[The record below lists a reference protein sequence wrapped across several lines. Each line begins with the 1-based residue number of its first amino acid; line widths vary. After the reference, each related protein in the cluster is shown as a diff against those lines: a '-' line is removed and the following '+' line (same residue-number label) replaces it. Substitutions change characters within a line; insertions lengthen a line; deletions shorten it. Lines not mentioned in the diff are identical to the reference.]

1 MHSKIKHHICYNM
14 ARTPSLWKFRE
25 GWGDIINQEHST
37 KQTLIFELVPWNLKI
52 CGFLTFRLFEFC
64 CHFSTFRTFRLLL
77 PLFDF
82 SDFSTFRVL
91 LPLFDFSDFSTFA
104 ATFRL
109 FGLFDFSSFAA
120 TFRLFDFSTFRVFF
134 HSSHLRP
141 WMHPGSPTVLPET
154 PETSFVCKLSEASR
168 RIPSPHWWRGDLVD
182 SFFFRWKYL
191 MAICHFFI
199 WRRFSLK
206 KNTSFWF
213 RNSCFS
219 LWKNPGV
226 TTPRPTWKIVRREM
240 MLSWIRRCEFNGGR
254 NWGAFCWPLKSPEK
268 RVVGRRYFL
277 KWQLFFEGGDVSFRG
292 CKRKS
297 WDD

>member
-1 MHSKIKHHICYNM
+1 M

-109 FGLFDFSSFAA
+109 FGLFDFSSFAP

-141 WMHPGSPTVLPET
+141 WMHPGSPTVFPLQCQPHNALVVLRQNDL
-154 PETSFVCKLSEASR
+154 SSCKEAGSKM
-168 RIPSPHWWRGDLVD
+168 HA
-182 SFFFRWKYL
+182 Y
-191 MAICHFFI
+191 
-199 WRRFSLK
+199 
-206 KNTSFWF
+206 
-213 RNSCFS
+213 
-219 LWKNPGV
+219 
-226 TTPRPTWKIVRREM
+226 
-240 MLSWIRRCEFNGGR
+240 
-254 NWGAFCWPLKSPEK
+254 WGEAW
-268 RVVGRRYFL
+268 
-277 KWQLFFEGGDVSFRG
+277 
-292 CKRKS
+292 
-297 WDD
+297 

>member
-1 MHSKIKHHICYNM
+1 M

-141 WMHPGSPTVLPET
+141 WMHPGSPTEESGACWLFVDVPHFWTVSLYSMTLWYCFQILFPSNRKQNSRKAVPTMKTKTET
-154 PETSFVCKLSEASR
+154 WRIKSRKPQIWSPVFSARKMWTQCVHHPSFELGGLE
-168 RIPSPHWWRGDLVD
+168 
-182 SFFFRWKYL
+182 
-191 MAICHFFI
+191 
-199 WRRFSLK
+199 SL
-206 KNTSFWF
+206 
-213 RNSCFS
+213 
-219 LWKNPGV
+219 
-226 TTPRPTWKIVRREM
+226 
-240 MLSWIRRCEFNGGR
+240 LSWSESNR
-254 NWGAFCWPLKSPEK
+254 NTDS
-268 RVVGRRYFL
+268 
-277 KWQLFFEGGDVSFRG
+277 
-292 CKRKS
+292 
-297 WDD
+297 

>member
-141 WMHPGSPTVLPET
+141 WMHPGSPTDSLLY
-154 PETSFVCKLSEASR
+154 TSISLCIHLIAMGLVPACSSR
-168 RIPSPHWWRGDLVD
+168 DNIPKGISPDWNLGIWILAKSNSPGCQMQYD
-182 SFFFRWKYL
+182 
-191 MAICHFFI
+191 MIC
-199 WRRFSLK
+199 
-206 KNTSFWF
+206 
-213 RNSCFS
+213 
-219 LWKNPGV
+219 
-226 TTPRPTWKIVRREM
+226 TTYI
-240 MLSWIRRCEFNGGR
+240 
-254 NWGAFCWPLKSPEK
+254 
-268 RVVGRRYFL
+268 
-277 KWQLFFEGGDVSFRG
+277 
-292 CKRKS
+292 
-297 WDD
+297 